1 MFSFGKIL
9 KTENLVIQEI
19 FIRKL
24 NGLSKIFDVCAM
36 KTVTGKWIC
45 VIKDLGGEPI
55 YLGSVENYTYQACI
69 AEGSYHL
76 ANSFSSKT
84 GLYTEELFHLDFDKD
99 KIIELIKWEQSNN
112 IGFLNMTVLSFV
124 IDHRWE
130 ALQDIKDGKL
140 NNVTF
145 NVIESL

>member
-1 MFSFGKIL
+1 MHRLFCCRSYLLFH
-9 KTENLVIQEI
+9 QEPED
-19 FIRKL
+19 FYRFY
-24 NGLSKIFDVCAM
+24 SKIINWSPE
-36 KTVTGKWIC
+36 TH
-45 VIKDLGGEPI
+45 
-55 YLGSVENYTYQACI
+55 N
-69 AEGSYHL
+69 
-76 ANSFSSKT
+76 
-84 GLYTEELFHLDFDKD
+84 

-140 NNVTF
+140 SNVTF